1 MKRTVSALSIGS
13 AFIAGPAAA
22 EQDGIPALDHVFVIV
37 LENHNIDQ
45 IIGNSNAPFINHLA
59 STYNIATNYSA
70 VWHPSLPNYLATIA
84 GDFFGVSDDASSAI
98 NTPPGPWTF
107 NAQSIGS
114 QLEGIGKDWK
124 DYQED
129 IPQAGSLLP
138 NWPGDANT
146 GNVYAVKHNPFPYF
160 QVHQTPTELRKMVPL
175 TELFSDLARNSAPAL
190 SYIVPNQCNDMHNL
204 GNPLSPCA
212 GYDDSRIIARGD
224 LETQWLVNAIIGS
237 ETWERGRNVI
247 LIIFDEGNNA
257 PLSDLVVAIAITN
270 YGVKKVQDNTY
281 YTHYSLLKTIEAG
294 FRLPYLRHAADPDT
308 KTMAPMLSQEPGHD
322 DK

>member
-1 MKRTVSALSIGS
+1 MKRTGLVLAIASSLL
-13 AFIAGPAAA
+13 AGPAGA

-37 LENHNIDQ
+37 LENQNIDQ

-84 GDFFGVSDDASSAI
+84 GDFFGVSNNASCVI

-107 NAQSIGS
+107 NAQTIGS

-129 IPQAGSLLP
+129 IPRAGSLLAT
-138 NWPGDANT
+138 WPGDASV
-146 GNVYAVKHNPFPYF
+146 GDLYAVKHNPFPYF
-160 QVHQTPTELRKMVPL
+160 QVHQTAAELSKMVPL
-175 TELFSDLARNSAPAL
+175 TELFSDLAHNRLPAL

-204 GNPLSPCA
+204 GNPRSPCA
-212 GYDDSRIIARGD
+212 GFDDAKIIALGD
-224 LETQWLVNAIIGS
+224 LKTRELVNAITLS
-237 ETWERGRNVI
+237 QMWERGRNVI
-247 LIIFDEGNNA
+247 FIIFDEGYKE
-257 PLSDLVVAIAITN
+257 PLSDLVVAIAVTS
-270 YGVKKVQDNTY
+270 YGVKRIKDGTY

-308 KTMAPMLSQEPGHD
+308 KTMAPMLSQGHD
-322 DK
+322 HDDR